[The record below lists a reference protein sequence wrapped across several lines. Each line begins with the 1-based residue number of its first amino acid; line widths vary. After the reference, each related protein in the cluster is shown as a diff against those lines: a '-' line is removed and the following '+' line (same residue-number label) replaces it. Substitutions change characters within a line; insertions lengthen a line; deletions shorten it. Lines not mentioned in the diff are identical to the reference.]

1 MRGSKGYYAGTR
13 SLLKKPTRERGKPK
27 ISKLLHE
34 YALGSQVIIKMDSS
48 VQKSMPHKR
57 FHGKIGIIL
66 EKRGRGYVVSVPQG
80 NSIKEIIV
88 RSEHLEPYTGTGSEE
103 K

>member
-13 SLLKKPTRERGKPK
+13 SLLRKPNREKGKPK
-27 ISKLLHE
+27 ISKILQE
-34 YALGSQVIIKMDSS
+34 YAVGSQVIIKMDSS

-57 FHGKIGIIL
+57 FHGKIGTVKD
-66 EKRGRGYVVSVPQG
+66 KRGRGYVVSVPQG

-88 RSEHLEPYTGTGSEE
+88 RSEHLEPYMGSGA

>member
-13 SLLKKPTRERGKPK
+13 SLLKKPNREKGKPQ
-27 ISKLLHE
+27 ISKLLQE
-34 YALGSQVIIKMDSS
+34 YKPGSQVIIKMNSS

-57 FHGKIGIIL
+57 FHGKIGTVV

-80 NSIKEIIV
+80 NAVKEIIV
-88 RSEHLEPYTGTGSEE
+88 RCEHLEPYKGS
-103 K
+103 

>member
-13 SLLKKPTRERGKPK
+13 SLLRKPNREKGKLNIGK
-27 ISKLLHE
+27 ILQD
-34 YALGSQVIIKMDSS
+34 YPPGSQVIIRMDSS

-57 FHGKIGIIL
+57 FHGKIGTII
-66 EKRGRGYVVSVPQG
+66 KKQGRGYVISVPQG
-80 NSIKEIIV
+80 NSIKQIIT
-88 RSEHLEPYTGTGSEE
+88 RREHIESYMGSGE

>member
-1 MRGSKGYYAGTR
+1 MRGSKGYYTGTR
-13 SLLKKPTRERGKPK
+13 SLLRKPTREKGKLH
-27 ISKLLHE
+27 ISKILQD

-57 FHGKIGIIL
+57 FHGKIGVVR

-80 NSIKEIIV
+80 DSVKEIIV
-88 RSEHLEPYTGTGSEE
+88 RSEHLEPYTGM
-103 K
+103 

>member
-13 SLLKKPTRERGKPK
+13 SLLKKPTREKGKPK
-27 ISKLLHE
+27 ISKLLQE
-34 YALGSQVIIKMDSS
+34 YAPGSQVIIRMDSS

-57 FHGKIGIIL
+57 FHGKIGTII
-66 EKRGRGYVVSVPQG
+66 EKRGRGYVISVPQG
-80 NSIKEIIV
+80 NSIKQIIV
-88 RSEHLEPYTGTGSEE
+88 RSEHIESYMGSGE

>member
-1 MRGSKGYYAGTR
+1 MRGSKGYYSGTR
-13 SLLKKPTRERGKPK
+13 SLLRKPTREKGKPK

-34 YALGSQVIIKMDSS
+34 YEAGNQVIIKMDSS
-48 VQKSMPHKR
+48 TQKSMPHKR
-57 FHGKIGIIL
+57 FHGKIGVIV

-80 NSIKEIIV
+80 ESIKEIIT
-88 RSEHLEPYTGTGSEE
+88 RPEHLEPYTG